1 MNFYGIGHAMIDIHA
16 LVSDAD
22 FDQLMNNKTFP
33 LVEGSSVHPELD
45 TFNALLNAVRA
56 VAVNKN
62 TASEQKKNR
71 RVEDYVVRTTGGT
84 TANILKTSARFG
96 TITHFTGAIGKITS
110 PDGSYRLD
118 ADALYLSQQLAKH
131 FVIPDLNPAEG
142 QTGRYLVIRSSS
154 GREAYAACPSA
165 ARQIDPDFVNEEYAS
180 KADCIII
187 EGLQCM
193 NKPLM
198 MQIEKICYQYEVP
211 LVIDVAGTVGA
222 EALSHWYERLCKTI
236 PVFLFANRDE
246 AVVLGKSLP
255 KYFTEDGEPL
265 NTNPC
270 TVYVLKKGTDG
281 AKAWYKKSQ
290 ETVVPAIS
298 CSVSAEAADAV
309 DATGAG
315 DGFAAAFLVRWFSK
329 TRKVFT
335 TKTVLRQCLTLGA
348 QTAAKIV
355 EHYGCEF

>member
-22 FDQLMNNKTFP
+22 FDQLLNNKAFP
-33 LVEGSSVHPELD
+33 LIEGSAVHPETE
-45 TFNALLNAVRA
+45 TFNALLKEVLAI
-56 VAVNKN
+56 AVNKC
-62 TASEQKKNR
+62 ASPELTQNR
-71 RVEDYVVRTTGGT
+71 RIEDYVVRTSGGT
-84 TANILKTSARFG
+84 TANILKTAARFG
-96 TITHFTGAIGKITS
+96 TITHFTGAIGKVTS
-110 PDGSYRLD
+110 EDGSYRLD
-118 ADALYLSQQLAKH
+118 ADALFLSQQLAKH

-142 QTGRYLVIRSSS
+142 QTGRYLVIRSNS

-165 ARQIDPDFVNEEYAS
+165 AKLLEPEFINEEYAS
-180 KADCIII
+180 QADCMII

-198 MQIEKICYQYEVP
+198 KQIEKICYKYEVP
-211 LVIDVAGTVGA
+211 LVIDVASAVGA
-222 EALSHWYERLCKTI
+222 EALSQWYERLCKTI
-236 PVFLFANRDE
+236 PVFVFANKEE
-246 AVVLGKSLP
+246 AAVLGSSLP
-255 KYFTEDGEPL
+255 KLFTKDGEPL
-265 NTNPC
+265 NNNPY
-270 TVYVLKKGTDG
+270 TVYILKKGTDG

-290 ETVVPAIS
+290 EKLVPAIS
-298 CSVSAEAADAV
+298 CSVRCEAADAV

-335 TKTVLRQCLTLGA
+335 KKTLLRHCLTLGA

-355 EHYGCEF
+355 EHYGCEL

>member
-22 FDQLMNNKTFP
+22 FDQLLNDTSFP
-33 LVEGSSVHPELD
+33 LVEGSAVHPEIE
-45 TFNALLNAVRA
+45 TFNALLKAVLA

-62 TASEQKKNR
+62 TSPDQKQNR
-71 RVEDYVVRTTGGT
+71 RSEDYVVRTTGGT

-110 PDGSYRLD
+110 EDGSYRLD
-118 ADALYLSQQLAKH
+118 ADALYLSTELAKH
-131 FVIPDLNPAEG
+131 FVIPDLNPSEG
-142 QTGRYLVIRSSS
+142 QTGRFLVIRSSS

-165 ARQIDPDFVNEEYAS
+165 AKLIEPDFVNEKYAS
-180 KADCIII
+180 QADCIII

-198 MQIEKICYQYEVP
+198 KRIEKICYEYEVP
-211 LVIDVAGTVGA
+211 LVIDVASPVGA

-236 PVFLFANRDE
+236 PVFLFANVNE

-255 KYFTEDGEPL
+255 QFFTKTGEPL
-265 NTNPC
+265 NTNPF
-270 TVYVLKKGTDG
+270 TVYVIKKGVHG

-290 ETVVPAIS
+290 EPFVPAVS
-298 CSVSAEAADAV
+298 CSVSAAAADAV

-329 TRKVFT
+329 TRKIFT
-335 TKTVLRQCLTLGA
+335 KRALLRQCLTLGA